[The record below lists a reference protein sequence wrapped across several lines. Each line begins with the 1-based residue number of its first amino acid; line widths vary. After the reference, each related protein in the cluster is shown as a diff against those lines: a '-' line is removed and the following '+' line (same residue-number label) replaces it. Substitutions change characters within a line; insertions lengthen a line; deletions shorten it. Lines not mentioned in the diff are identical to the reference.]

1 MTHKKAIELGFS
13 FTNYIYI
20 SAGGIKVLLTSV
32 EQSST
37 TEFAHCFGTLV
48 CPSSRAREAT
58 QNHIF
63 PCQCLARDH
72 AFRWYGQRFC
82 FSFPVES
89 RRRIKFH
96 KWTPDRWNNYNF
108 DPLLLCNFGFGWIR
122 DQVASYSPYIIDFCR
137 CCMCVKT
144 KVRPT
149 QPYPCTLTLLLF

>member
-13 FTNYIYI
+13 FPNYIYI

-37 TEFAHCFGTLV
+37 TEFVHCFGTLV
-48 CPSSRAREAT
+48 CPSGRARDAT

-89 RRRIKFH
+89 RKRIKFH
-96 KWTPDRWNNYNF
+96 KWTPDRWSNYNF

-122 DQVASYSPYIIDFCR
+122 DQVACYSPYIIDFCR